1 MKPLRS
7 KRVGPQRRPGGFS
20 SVSVGWSPPAV
31 AGSARTARAVFS
43 SRCRAHFSRAERSRP
58 VRRWPDRARWEG
70 GRVSP
75 AGFGHGGGPGA
86 YRPGRRERTAGPRIS
101 GRARPVLGQGRGRRP
116 SARGGIGRDCSQCRP
131 PVSVRLWAGSR
142 PRRGAGGRRGGSVA
156 HPTRLETR
164 TKESN
169 TCASRRVCRSPWAQ
183 RR

>member
-101 GRARPVLGQGRGRRP
+101 GRARPVLGQGPGPPAQRAGRNWSGLFPVPAARVRASLGRVAPTKGRRR
-116 SARGGIGRDCSQCRP
+116 SARRVGRP
-131 PVSVRLWAGSR
+131 PDPS
-142 PRRGAGGRRGGSVA
+142 
-156 HPTRLETR
+156 
-164 TKESN
+164 
-169 TCASRRVCRSPWAQ
+169 
-183 RR
+183 